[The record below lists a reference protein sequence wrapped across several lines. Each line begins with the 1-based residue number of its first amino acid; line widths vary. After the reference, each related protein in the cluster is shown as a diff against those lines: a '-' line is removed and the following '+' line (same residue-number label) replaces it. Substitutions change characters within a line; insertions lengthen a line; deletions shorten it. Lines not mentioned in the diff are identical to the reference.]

1 MKFSCTVLN
10 ERKQQQD
17 GAETLVEAALRVLD
31 TADPYEKARL
41 GDSFASQ
48 WLQGTIIQP
57 YDPSVDLPVPERPAR
72 LASVFSLESSP

>member
-1 MKFSCTVLN
+1 MSW
-10 ERKQQQD
+10 QQD
-17 GAETLVEAALRVLD
+17 RVETLVEAALRVLH

-41 GDSFASQ
+41 GDSFSSQ

-72 LASVFSLESSP
+72 LANVLLLESSP